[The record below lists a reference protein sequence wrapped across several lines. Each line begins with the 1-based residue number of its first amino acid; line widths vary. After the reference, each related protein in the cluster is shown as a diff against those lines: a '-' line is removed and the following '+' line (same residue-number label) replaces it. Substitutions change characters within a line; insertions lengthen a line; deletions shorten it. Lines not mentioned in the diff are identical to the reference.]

1 MTSVIEPDEP
11 ASRLAYSVQEVA
23 QALGISRDM
32 VNDLLRTGQLG
43 SIKVG
48 RRRLISRNHLERLL
62 ESGADF

>member
-1 MTSVIEPDEP
+1 MTAIEHEQP
-11 ASRLAYSVQEVA
+11 AGRLAYSVQEVA

-48 RRRLISRNHLERLL
+48 RRRLISRKHLERLL
-62 ESGADF
+62 ETGADL

>member
-1 MTSVIEPDEP
+1 MISVIEPDEP

-48 RRRLISRNHLERLL
+48 RRRLISRKHLERLL